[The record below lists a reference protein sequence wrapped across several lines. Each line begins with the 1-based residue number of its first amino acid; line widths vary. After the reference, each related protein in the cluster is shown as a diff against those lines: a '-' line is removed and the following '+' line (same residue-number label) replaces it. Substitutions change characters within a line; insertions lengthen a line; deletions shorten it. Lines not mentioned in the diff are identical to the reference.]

1 MLRMTSLHTLQQRLQ
16 AVEARLAEIEGGYG
30 QTLYRLHRRA
40 VRTDLAMDRILGHLG
55 LAAPTDDEVD
65 AALDET

>member
-1 MLRMTSLHTLQQRLQ
+1 MTSLHTLQQRLQ
-16 AVEARLAEIEGGYG
+16 AVEARLAEIEGGYR

-40 VRTDLAMDRILGHLG
+40 VHTDLAVGTILGHLG

-65 AALDET
+65 AALDES

>member
-1 MLRMTSLHTLQQRLQ
+1 MTSLHTLQQRLQ

-30 QTLYRLHRRA
+30 GQTLYRLHRRA
-40 VRTDLAMDRILGHLG
+40 VHTDLAVGTILGHLG

-65 AALDET
+65 AALDES